1 MGERQ
6 GLDRLERLKMVLQSN
21 LPDLSARKM
30 GEMEEQGEVF
40 ALVFNLPS
48 KQLPPVDPNPS
59 RVAQTL
65 KQPVIDPSYYTQS
78 IKPRY

>member
-1 MGERQ
+1 MEGRQ
-6 GLDRLERLKMVLQSN
+6 GLDRLERLNMVLQSN

-30 GEMEEQGEVF
+30 GEMEEQGEIF
-40 ALVFNLPS
+40 ALVFNLPP

-65 KQPVIDPSYYTQS
+65 KQPILDPNYYTKS
-78 IKPRY
+78 IR